1 MTKGINKGVRKVNY
15 DRGLKYGIKVLHGS
29 DLKDLIGLTVS
40 DVNSN
45 ADDSEVVVW
54 FESNERNIAV
64 YFRDDCLDGQHLAI
78 IDHANEEEEAK
89 LLLRP
94 ITENDIKEF
103 SSMVL
108 YYADDVFG
116 KNDEKTGTHYVYCND
131 LELEESEF
139 FKVKSL
145 YVFQDGRILT
155 ER

>member
-1 MTKGINKGVRKVNY
+1 MNKGINKGVRKVCY
-15 DRGLKYGIKVLHGS
+15 DRGLKYGNKVFHGS
-29 DLKDLIGLTVS
+29 DLKDLVGLTVS

-45 ADDSEVVVW
+45 ADDAEVVVW
-54 FESNERNIAV
+54 FENNKRNVAV
-64 YFRDDCLDGQHLAI
+64 YLMDDCLDGQHIAI
-78 IDHANEEEEAK
+78 IDHSNEEEESK

-94 ITENDIKEF
+94 VTENDIKEF

-108 YYADDVFG
+108 YYTEDVFG
-116 KNDEKTGTHYVYCND
+116 ENDEKTGARYVYCNN